1 MGGFFAAASREACIF
16 DLFFGTD
23 YHSHLG
29 TRRAGMVTYDPGEGF
44 NRAIHNIENSPFR
57 TKFDKEANDMKGN
70 LGIGCISDYD
80 PQPLLVRSRH
90 GSYAIMTVG
99 KINNV
104 KELTDEIMNEGSTHF
119 FVQSHDVINCTE
131 LTAAL
136 INHKENFIE
145 GIQYAQERIDGSMT
159 ILILTPK
166 GIYAARDKMGRT
178 PVVLGQKETGFCA
191 SFESFA
197 YLNLG
202 YRDLRELGPGE
213 IVVFDQNGVKTLAK
227 PGAKMRICTFLWV
240 YYGYPSSKYEGVS
253 VEKMRYDCGKALAR
267 RDRDLDVDI
276 DIVAG
281 VPDSGTAHAI
291 GYANESGKPFSR
303 PFIKYTPTWPR
314 SFMPT
319 IQEKR
324 NLIAKMKMI
333 PVHELIDGKNILLI
347 DDSIVRGT
355 QLRETTEYLFDS
367 GAKEVHVRPAC
378 PPILYGCKYINF
390 SRSNSDMELIA
401 RRVIRDL
408 EGGDVSPEVLAE
420 YADPDTERYQKMQ
433 EEIGKRMKFTSI
445 RYQRLD
451 DMIEAIGVDRER
463 LCTYCWDGR
472 E

>member
-1 MGGFFAAASREACIF
+1 
-16 DLFFGTD
+16 
-23 YHSHLG
+23 
-29 TRRAGMVTYDPGEGF
+29 
-44 NRAIHNIENSPFR
+44 
-57 TKFDKEANDMKGN
+57 
-70 LGIGCISDYD
+70 
-80 PQPLLVRSRH
+80 
-90 GSYAIMTVG
+90 
-99 KINNV
+99 
-104 KELTDEIMNEGSTHF
+104 
-119 FVQSHDVINCTE
+119 
-131 LTAAL
+131 
-136 INHKENFIE
+136 
-145 GIQYAQERIDGSMT
+145 
-159 ILILTPK
+159 
-166 GIYAARDKMGRT
+166 
-178 PVVLGQKETGFCA
+178 
-191 SFESFA
+191 
-197 YLNLG
+197 
-202 YRDLRELGPGE
+202 
-213 IVVFDQNGVKTLAK
+213 
-227 PGAKMRICTFLWV
+227 
-240 YYGYPSSKYEGVS
+240 
-253 VEKMRYDCGKALAR
+253 
-267 RDRDLDVDI
+267 
-276 DIVAG
+276 
-281 VPDSGTAHAI
+281 
-291 GYANESGKPFSR
+291 
-303 PFIKYTPTWPR
+303 
-314 SFMPT
+314 MPT

-333 PVHELIDGKNILLI
+333 PVHDLIEGKNILLI